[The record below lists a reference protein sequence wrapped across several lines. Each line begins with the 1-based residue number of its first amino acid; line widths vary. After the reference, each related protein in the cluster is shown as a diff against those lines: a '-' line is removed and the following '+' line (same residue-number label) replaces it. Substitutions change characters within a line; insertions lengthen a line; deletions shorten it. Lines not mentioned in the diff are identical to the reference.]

1 MKWFSFVIYF
11 QLASKTAELSKAC
24 EKQFKLEQE
33 LAFYKLDAKF
43 EHLGTLPP
51 PDGLEVDKPFKN
63 DKKSTT
69 TKNRLILMKS
79 SIMLDNLTGCF
90 SCFFFEKF
98 TGQDRCNLISEAI
111 LNMVKTFSIIIINKA
126 LYELGIFRW
135 RVQS

>member
-51 PDGLEVDKPFKN
+51 PDGLEVDKPSKN
-63 DKKSTT
+63 NNKSTT
-69 TKNRLILMKS
+69 KTKQVDFNELKYQGGQYRPPQRQPKLCLNCRS
-79 SIMLDNLTGCF
+79 VNFLCHLCS
-90 SCFFFEKF
+90 EKLF
-98 TGQDRCNLISEAI
+98 
-111 LNMVKTFSIIIINKA
+111 
-126 LYELGIFRW
+126 
-135 RVQS
+135 